1 MKSKLLLS
9 LIVILMLSPRLKA
22 QGIQPPAE
30 GKSVIYIVNLM
41 FGFGETR
48 IYDGSTL
55 IEILKDK
62 DYIRYE
68 CEPGEHLFLGL
79 DGSGNDFFTTDFEA
93 NNIYLLSMR
102 SVETSSFQSS
112 DFNLF
117 DKTSVNEA
125 AKILAIIN
133 ENAPNESGD
142 DLLEETAIKLEK
154 RARKALL
161 RYETK
166 LKKKRKYIHLSKEMF
181 YQE

>member
-9 LIVILMLSPRLKA
+9 LIIILMFGPKLKS

-30 GKSVIYIVNLM
+30 GKSVIYIVNVML
-41 FGFGETR
+41 GFGETR
-48 IYDGSTL
+48 IYDGNSL
-55 IEILKDK
+55 IEIFKDK

-93 NNIYLLSMR
+93 NKIYLLSMR
-102 SVETSSFQSS
+102 SVETSGFQSPE
-112 DFNLF
+112 FNLF

-125 AKILAIIN
+125 AKILAIID
-133 ENAPNESGD
+133 ENVPNESGD
-142 DLLEETAIKLEK
+142 KLLEKTAKKLDK
-154 RARKALL
+154 RARKALI

-166 LKKKRKYIHLSKEMF
+166 LKNKRKYIHFSKEMF